1 MTSETSPA
9 GPMDQGRDPS
19 ETETVTNGSA
29 PSRKTGGLHI
39 MSLSVHGLVRGR
51 DMELG
56 RDADTGGQVSYVV
69 DQARAL
75 AKREEVE
82 QVDVVTR
89 QIWDRRVDESYSQ
102 AREELSEGARIVRLA
117 FGPRRYLRKETLW
130 PYLPLLVDQILRYV
144 RDRGRA
150 PDLIHGH
157 YADAGFVGA
166 QVAKILGVPFLFTGH
181 SLGQVKIARLLD
193 QGQDEEALEER
204 YRFSRR
210 VEAESQALETAAVV
224 IASTR
229 QEVREQYQ
237 LYDHYQPHRMEVIP
251 PGVDVSRF
259 FPLWEEGPSA
269 SRGESGGGSGTAT
282 ARGGSDGPA
291 GSAKEEAEESGP
303 EATNHGI
310 RASVNRFL
318 RDPSKPIIL
327 AMARA
332 DERKNFAT
340 LLQAYGENRELRKKA
355 NLLLV
360 AGNREDIRE
369 MPGGARRV
377 LTDILVLIDRY
388 DLYGSVAIPKE
399 HRPEEVPLLYRM
411 AAESGGVF
419 VNPALTEPFGL
430 TIIEAAASGLPV
442 VATNDGGPQ
451 DIMEAC
457 RNGLLVEPTDAQGMG
472 KALLEALGDRSRWE
486 EWSRN
491 GVRGVHQRF
500 TWESHAKRYL
510 EVVRNALGGELPTR
524 DTALPMYRR
533 SRLPRMDRIVVTDID
548 NTLTG
553 NPEALEAFLRALED
567 AGSRVG
573 FAVATGRPL
582 PLALEALDELG
593 IPIPDLLIS
602 ATGTEI
608 HYGQPPVEDSAWRK
622 QIHYHWEPDRIM
634 TALKG
639 MEGLEP
645 LHDEPMAP
653 YRLRFRLSGPDAPD
667 LPGIRRA
674 LRSVGLR
681 VTATLDHGKDLDI
694 TPIRASPGL
703 AIRFLAHKW
712 SLPPDR
718 FLVAGDSGND
728 ADMLAGEMLGVVVG
742 NHTPELEA
750 LRGHPRIHFSAKN
763 HAWGV
768 LDGIRHYDFFGS
780 IRIPETA
787 EPEPEGE

>member
-1 MTSETSPA
+1 MTTESSPPR
-9 GPMDQGRDPS
+9 GQR
-19 ETETVTNGSA
+19 
-29 PSRKTGGLHI
+29 GLHI

-75 AKREEVE
+75 ARREEVE
-82 QVDVVTR
+82 QVDLVTR
-89 QIWDRRVDESYSQ
+89 QIWDRRVDESYSRP
-102 AREELSEGARIVRLA
+102 REELSEGARIVRLP

-130 PYLPLLVDQILRYV
+130 PYLPLLVDQILRHI
-144 RDRGRA
+144 RARGRA

-157 YADAGFVGA
+157 YADGGFVGA
-166 QVAKILGVPFLFTGH
+166 QVAKILGIPFLFTGH
-181 SLGQVKIARLLD
+181 SLGLVKLARLLSH
-193 QGQDEEALEER
+193 GQDEAVLEER

-210 VEAESQALETAAVV
+210 IEAESQALETAAVV

-237 LYDHYQPHRMEVIP
+237 LYDHYQPGRMEVIP

-259 FPLWEEGPSA
+259 FPPWAEDPRDGREPDGGGGPPDEGEG
-269 SRGESGGGSGTAT
+269 RGRGRDMGHDPGGGGGSGRGIVTAV
-282 ARGGSDGPA
+282 R
-291 GSAKEEAEESGP
+291 
-303 EATNHGI
+303 
-310 RASVNRFL
+310 RFL
-318 RDPSKPIIL
+318 HDPSKPLVL
-327 AMARA
+327 AMARP

-340 LLQAYGENRELRKKA
+340 LVQAFGENPDLREQA

-360 AGNREDIRE
+360 AGTRDDIRE
-369 MPGGARRV
+369 MPAGARRV
-377 LTDILVLIDRY
+377 LTEILILMDRY

-399 HRPEEVPLLYRM
+399 HTPDDVPALYRM

-430 TIIEAAASGLPV
+430 TLIEAAASGLPV

-451 DIMEAC
+451 DIVDAC
-457 RNGLLVEPTDAQGMG
+457 RNGLLVDPLDPAGMG
-472 KALLEALGDRSRWE
+472 RSILEALQDRPRWE
-486 EWSRN
+486 EWSRS
-491 GVRGVHQRF
+491 GVRGVHEYF

-510 EVVRNALGGELPTR
+510 EVVRSAMGGKLPTR
-524 DTALPMYRR
+524 EAAPPMYRR
-533 SRLPRMDRIVVTDID
+533 SRLPRMDRIVVTDVD

-553 NPEALEAFLRALED
+553 DPEALKAFLRALEG

-582 PLALEALDELG
+582 PLALAALDELG
-593 IPIPDLLIS
+593 VPIPDLLIS

-608 HYGQPPVEDSAWRK
+608 HYGQPPVLDAIWQN
-622 QIHYHWEPDRIM
+622 QIDYYWEPDRIR
-634 TALKG
+634 TALEG
-639 MEGLEP
+639 IEGLAP
-645 LHDEPMAP
+645 LHDEPP
-653 YRLRFRLSGPDAPD
+653 TPFRLRFRLSEQDAPD

-674 LRSVGLR
+674 LRSAGLR
-681 VTATLDHGKDLDI
+681 VTVTLDHGIDLDI
-694 TPIRASPGL
+694 TPVRASPGL

-718 FLVAGDSGND
+718 VLVAGDSGND
-728 ADMLAGEMLGVVVG
+728 ADMLAGETLGVVVR
-742 NHTPELEA
+742 NHTPELET
-750 LRGHPRIHFSAKN
+750 LRDHPRIFFSPKS
-763 HAWGV
+763 HAWGI
-768 LDGIRHYDFFGS
+768 LDGIRHYDFFGA

-787 EPEPEGE
+787 EPDPGDETGETAEPGAVSAGWTSLDAESKPEGE

>member
-1 MTSETSPA
+1 MASEA
-9 GPMDQGRDPS
+9 K
-19 ETETVTNGSA
+19 
-29 PSRKTGGLHI
+29 PSRESRGLHI

-56 RDADTGGQVSYVV
+56 RDPDTGGQVSYVV

-82 QVDVVTR
+82 QVDLLTR
-89 QIWDRRVDESYSQ
+89 RIWDRRVDGSYSQ
-102 AREELSEGARIVRLA
+102 PREELSEGAQIVRLP

-144 RDRGRA
+144 RERGRA

-181 SLGQVKIARLLD
+181 SLGRVKLARLLD
-193 QGQDEEALEER
+193 QGQKEEALEER

-210 VEAESQALETAAVV
+210 IEAESQALETAAVV

-237 LYDHYQPHRMEVIP
+237 LYDHYQPGRMEVIP

-259 FPLWEEGPSA
+259 FPPWVEGPGGRA
-269 SRGESGGGSGTAT
+269 QEGEGGGH
-282 ARGGSDGPA
+282 ARKGSEEPEDGNADSRKPPP
-291 GSAKEEAEESGP
+291 GQGV
-303 EATNHGI
+303 I
-310 RASVNRFL
+310 ASVNRFL
-318 RDPSKPIIL
+318 RDPTKPLIL
-327 AMARA
+327 AMARP

-340 LLQAYGENRELRKKA
+340 LLQAYGENRELREQA

-360 AGNREDIRE
+360 AGIREDIRE
-369 MPGGARRV
+369 MPAGARRV
-377 LTDILVLIDRY
+377 LTDILVLMDRY
-388 DLYGSVAIPKE
+388 DLYGSVAVPKE
-399 HRPEEVPLLYRM
+399 HAPEEVPLLYRM

-457 RNGLLVEPTDAQGMG
+457 RNGLLVEPTDAEGMAN
-472 KALLEALGDRSRWE
+472 ALLEALEDRARWE

-491 GVRGVHQRF
+491 GVRGVHRRF

-510 EVVRNALGGELPTR
+510 EVVRSALGGELPSR
-524 DTALPMYRR
+524 DVAPPMYRR

-548 NTLTG
+548 NTLSG
-553 NPEALEAFLRALED
+553 NPDALEAFLRALEE
-567 AGSRVG
+567 AGNRVG

-582 PLALEALDELG
+582 PLALQALDELG
-593 IPIPDLLIS
+593 VPIPDLLIS

-608 HYGQPPVEDSAWRK
+608 HYGQPPVEDPIWRK

-634 TALKG
+634 TALEG
-639 MEGLEP
+639 MEGMEP
-645 LHDEPMAP
+645 LHDEPGTP
-653 YRLRFRLSGPDAPD
+653 HRLRFRLSGPDAPD
-667 LPGIRRA
+667 LTGIRRA

-681 VTATLDHGKDLDI
+681 VTATLDHGEDLDI

-742 NHTPELEA
+742 NHTPELEV
-750 LRGHPRIHFSAKN
+750 LRGHPRIHFSPRS
-763 HAWGV
+763 HAWGI

-780 IRIPETA
+780 IRIPEIN

>member
-1 MTSETSPA
+1 MTSEA
-9 GPMDQGRDPS
+9 K
-19 ETETVTNGSA
+19 
-29 PSRKTGGLHI
+29 PSREGQGLHI

-75 AKREEVE
+75 AEREEVE
-82 QVDVVTR
+82 RVEVVTR

-102 AREELSEGARIVRLA
+102 PREELSQGARIVRLP
-117 FGPRRYLRKETLW
+117 FGPRRYLLKETLW

-181 SLGQVKIARLLD
+181 SLGRVKLARLLD

-210 VEAESQALETAAVV
+210 IEAESQALETAAVV

-237 LYDHYQPHRMEVIP
+237 LYDHYQPGRMEIIP

-259 FPLWEEGPSA
+259 FPLWEEGP
-269 SRGESGGGSGTAT
+269 REGQGEGAGGPGP
-282 ARGGSDGPA
+282 DG
-291 GSAKEEAEESGP
+291 
-303 EATNHGI
+303 GI
-310 RASVNRFL
+310 RGSLHRFL
-318 RDPSKPIIL
+318 RDPSKPLIL
-327 AMARA
+327 AMARP

-340 LLQAYGENRELRKKA
+340 LLRAYGENRELREQA

-369 MPGGARRV
+369 MPAGARRV
-377 LTDILVLIDRY
+377 LTDILVLMDRY
-388 DLYGSVAIPKE
+388 DLYGAVAIPKE
-399 HRPEEVPLLYRM
+399 HSPEEVPLLYRM

-451 DIMEAC
+451 DILEVC
-457 RNGLLVEPTDAQGMG
+457 RNGLLVEPTDAKAMG
-472 KALLEALGDRSRWE
+472 NALLQALEDPKRWE

-491 GVRGVHQRF
+491 GVRGVHERF
-500 TWESHAKRYL
+500 TWESHAKGYL
-510 EVVRNALGGELPTR
+510 EVVRKALGGDLPTR
-524 DTALPMYRR
+524 DAAPPRYRR

-553 NPEALEAFLRALED
+553 NPEALEAFLRALEE
-567 AGSRVG
+567 AGNRVG

-582 PLALEALDELG
+582 PLALQALDELG
-593 IPIPDLLIS
+593 VPIPDLLIS

-608 HYGQPPVEDSAWRK
+608 HYGQPPVEDPAWRK

-634 TALKG
+634 TALEG

-645 LHDEPMAP
+645 LHDEPRTP

-681 VTATLDHGKDLDI
+681 VTATLDHGKDLDV

-728 ADMLAGEMLGVVVG
+728 ADMLVGEMLGVVVG
-742 NHTPELEA
+742 NHTPELEV
-750 LRGHPRIHFSAKN
+750 LRGHPRIHFSPKK
-763 HAWGV
+763 HAWGI

-780 IRIPETA
+780 IRIPEIP

>member
-1 MTSETSPA
+1 MTRE
-9 GPMDQGRDPS
+9 GK
-19 ETETVTNGSA
+19 
-29 PSRKTGGLHI
+29 PSREGRGLHI

-75 AKREEVE
+75 AEREEVE
-82 QVDVVTR
+82 RVEVVTR

-102 AREELSEGARIVRLA
+102 PREELSEGARIVRLP
-117 FGPRRYLRKETLW
+117 FGPRRYLRKESLW

-144 RDRGRA
+144 RDRARA

-181 SLGQVKIARLLD
+181 SLGRVKLARLLG

-210 VEAESQALETAAVV
+210 IEAESQALETAAVV

-237 LYDHYQPHRMEVIP
+237 LYDHYQPGRMEIIP

-259 FPLWEEGPSA
+259 FPLWEEGP
-269 SRGESGGGSGTAT
+269 GEGGAADGSGRKPGDRGTADAQGQGVRAPD
-282 ARGGSDGPA
+282 ARD
-291 GSAKEEAEESGP
+291 
-303 EATNHGI
+303 HGI

-318 RDPSKPIIL
+318 RDPSRPIIL

-340 LLQAYGENRELRKKA
+340 LVQAYGENRELREKA

-360 AGNREDIRE
+360 AGNRQDIRE
-369 MPGGARRV
+369 MPAGARRV
-377 LTDILVLIDRY
+377 LTDILVLMDRY

-399 HRPEEVPLLYRM
+399 HIPEEVPLLYRM

-442 VATNDGGPQ
+442 VATNDGGPL

-457 RNGLLVEPTDAQGMG
+457 RNGLLVEPTDAKEMG
-472 KALLEALGDRSRWE
+472 DALLKALGDRDRWE
-486 EWSRN
+486 EWARN
-491 GVRGVHQRF
+491 GVRGVHERF
-500 TWESHAKRYL
+500 TWESHARRYL
-510 EVVRNALGGELPTR
+510 EVVRKALGGELPSR
-524 DTALPMYRR
+524 DVAPPMYRR

-567 AGSRVG
+567 AGNRVG

-582 PLALEALDELG
+582 PLALEALDDLG
-593 IPIPDLLIS
+593 VPIPDLLIS

-608 HYGQPPVEDSAWRK
+608 HYGQPPVEDPAWRK

-634 TALKG
+634 TALEG

-645 LHDEPMAP
+645 LHDEPGTP
-653 YRLRFRLSGPDAPD
+653 YRLRFRLSGPDTPD

-742 NHTPELEA
+742 NHTPELES
-750 LRGHPRIHFSAKN
+750 LRGHPRIHFSPKK
-763 HAWGV
+763 HAWGI
-768 LDGIRHYDFFGS
+768 LDGIQHYDFFGS
-780 IRIPETA
+780 IRIPEIP